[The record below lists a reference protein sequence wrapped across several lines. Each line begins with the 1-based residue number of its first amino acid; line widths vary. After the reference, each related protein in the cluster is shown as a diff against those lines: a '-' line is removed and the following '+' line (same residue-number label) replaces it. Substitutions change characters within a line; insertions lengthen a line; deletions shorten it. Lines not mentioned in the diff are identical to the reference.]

1 MTSHRDF
8 KEVNI
13 SRLSQIEQP
22 SKPESGSGAQ
32 KLKKCIENIE
42 KMIMDGNDRSEV
54 YKRINEAKVTAEEI
68 SQSSNPSINTA
79 RRFQDR
85 QKADTSPIGGGTELN
100 T

>member
-1 MTSHRDF
+1 
-8 KEVNI
+8 
-13 SRLSQIEQP
+13 
-22 SKPESGSGAQ
+22 
-32 KLKKCIENIE
+32 
-42 KMIMDGNDRSEV
+42 MDGNDRSEV

>member
-22 SKPESGSGAQ
+22 ATKAESCGGAQ

-42 KMIMDGNDRSEV
+42 KMVMDGNDRSEV
-54 YKRINEAKVTAEEI
+54 YKRINEAKMIAEEI
-68 SQSSNPSINTA
+68 SQSSNPSINTT

-85 QKADTSPIGGGTELN
+85 
-100 T
+100 

>member
-22 SKPESGSGAQ
+22 SKPDGSNGAQ

-54 YKRINEAKVTAEEI
+54 YKRINEAKVIAEEI
-68 SQSSNPSINTA
+68 SQSSNPSINTT

-85 QKADTSPIGGGTELN
+85 
-100 T
+100 

>member
-13 SRLSQIEQP
+13 SRLSQIDQP
-22 SKPESGSGAQ
+22 STKTEGSIGAQ

-42 KMIMDGNDRSEV
+42 KMVMDGNDRSEV
-54 YKRINEAKVTAEEI
+54 YKRINEVKVIAEEI
-68 SQSSNPSINTA
+68 SQNSNPSINTT

-85 QKADTSPIGGGTELN
+85 
-100 T
+100 

>member
-22 SKPESGSGAQ
+22 TMPEYSSGAQ

-42 KMIMDGNDRSEV
+42 KMIMDGNERSEV
-54 YKRINEAKVTAEEI
+54 YKRINEAKVIAEEI
-68 SQSSNPSINTA
+68 SQNSNPSINTA
-79 RRFQDR
+79 RRF
-85 QKADTSPIGGGTELN
+85 
-100 T
+100 